1 VVCFFAHYWT
11 KKYKQQLTMA
21 FFQAEY
27 AESTGS
33 VLLQSEAIKNSI
45 QVELGGME
53 EGEEII
59 ECPEEDEKEDENELG
74 ESIVFEDNVQ
84 VQETE
89 TSSKGKLC
97 HLFSVFVEGSLV
109 YREAFRCAWLPIT
122 AQFVNFIITLNLF
135 PGVALSMQ
143 SSSLGDWLPVI
154 LVTVFNAGDTLGRLV
169 QLSKGVANWIVT
181 PVGEKIVSKSG
192 DHLGNRRPKMK
203 YTIVLPLVLRFAFY
217 PLIIFCVN
225 PEYIASDAAK
235 IVIILLFAMS
245 SGWVYSCCFMLG
257 PELCKEL
264 KHKEAAS
271 LLLIVSTLLSL
282 GIGSSVG
289 IGIAS
294 AVNA

>member
-1 VVCFFAHYWT
+1 
-11 KKYKQQLTMA
+11 MA

-135 PGVALSMQ
+135 PGV
-143 SSSLGDWLPVI
+143 G
-154 LVTVFNAGDTLGRLV
+154 
-169 QLSKGVANWIVT
+169 K
-181 PVGEKIVSKSG
+181 
-192 DHLGNRRPKMK
+192 
-203 YTIVLPLVLRFAFY
+203 
-217 PLIIFCVN
+217 
-225 PEYIASDAAK
+225 
-235 IVIILLFAMS
+235 
-245 SGWVYSCCFMLG
+245 
-257 PELCKEL
+257 
-264 KHKEAAS
+264 
-271 LLLIVSTLLSL
+271 
-282 GIGSSVG
+282 
-289 IGIAS
+289 
-294 AVNA
+294 